1 MIIEKNV
8 WITERFFDNHY
19 KRKFLSCILNR
30 RFFVSEDLMKNITFW
45 LILLLGTVSC
55 TGLPKIDP
63 VNLST
68 IPEIHKR
75 CFDVFPEGKWRF
87 VHLIEFTMP
96 GNKKSF
102 VMGITVI
109 SPEER
114 KIESVIMT
122 IEGFV
127 FLDAYYDQKV
137 VINRSIHPFDSI
149 DFARGMMDDIKLM
162 FFKPEGSLIE
172 SGVFGDGSHAC
183 RYKND
188 AGSVIDVITKN
199 GRDWEI
205 RQYNPGGTLIKTVK
219 ANHCKKVPGS
229 SNKIGFPG
237 RIELASHGINRYAL
251 TFELT
256 EAKRLIKD

>member
-1 MIIEKNV
+1 
-8 WITERFFDNHY
+8 
-19 KRKFLSCILNR
+19 
-30 RFFVSEDLMKNITFW
+30 MKSITFW

-55 TGLPKIDP
+55 TGLPKLDP
-63 VNLST
+63 VNPST
-68 IPEIHKR
+68 IPEIHKK
-75 CFDVFPEGKWRF
+75 CSNVFLEGKWRF

-102 VMGITVI
+102 VLGITVI

-137 VINRSIHPFDSI
+137 VINRGIPPFDSI
-149 DFARGMMDDIKLM
+149 DFARGMIDDIKLM

-172 SGVFGDGSHAC
+172 SGTSGDGSHVC

-188 AGSVIDVITKN
+188 AGSVIDVITNN
-199 GRDWEI
+199 GCNWEI

-219 ANHCKKVPGS
+219 ADHFKKVPGS
-229 SNKIGFPG
+229 SNQIGFPG
-237 RIELASHGINRYAL
+237 RIELASRGINRYAL
-251 TFELT
+251 AFELK

>member
-1 MIIEKNV
+1 
-8 WITERFFDNHY
+8 
-19 KRKFLSCILNR
+19 
-30 RFFVSEDLMKNITFW
+30 MKSITFW

-68 IPEIHKR
+68 IHEIHKK
-75 CFDVFPEGKWRF
+75 CSDVFLEGKWRF

-109 SPEER
+109 YPEER

-137 VINRSIHPFDSI
+137 VINRGVPPFDSI

-172 SGVFGDGSHAC
+172 SGISGDGSHVC

-188 AGSVIDVITKN
+188 AGRVVDIIKN
-199 GRDWEI
+199 NGCDWEI
-205 RQYNPGGTLIKTVK
+205 RQYSPDGTLIKIVK
-219 ANHCKKVPGS
+219 ADQCKILAGS
-229 SNKIGFPG
+229 SNQSGFPG
-237 RIELASHGINRYAL
+237 RIKLASRGIKGYAL
-251 TFELT
+251 AFELK